1 MKEDKSLL
9 FSHSAPDSVSLGAT
23 ALPPTLSHTY
33 RNTCMQSL
41 GSSRVIKKKNSVY
54 PGNINKRLREP
65 TRTLAEGGI
74 VLCSTPSD
82 RRPRGIHLYSLFMS
96 YGAFAKLTLR
106 LTLNAHSVCLSGFQT
121 ELLCVCVF
129 SLMCNSLLYLF

>member
-1 MKEDKSLL
+1 M
-9 FSHSAPDSVSLGAT
+9 
-23 ALPPTLSHTY
+23 
-33 RNTCMQSL
+33 
-41 GSSRVIKKKNSVY
+41 Y

-74 VLCSTPSD
+74 VLCSAPSD